1 MSWRQKRGTFGMPGG
16 TPQCTTVQYSSG
28 TECTAAYSA
37 VHTCR
42 SEVLRSSEALTARL
56 EHSLSLQ
63 ARQYSTLQCCI
74 HSNMLPIVRS
84 TFVYCTEHIAPCVL
98 HAGHRLVPASSCVL
112 SCVSSIRWC
121 ALLAACLNHDTWR
134 VLFQCTALLEKF
146 APIELE
152 LEQRRAV
159 HSDAKQ
165 QCAGNA
171 TNECRSYGPQP
182 TTRQQFG

>member
-37 VHTCR
+37 AHTCR
-42 SEVLRSSEALTARL
+42 LEVLRSSEALSTACRCRRGNTARCTAL
-56 EHSLSLQ
+56 HCCVHS
-63 ARQYSTLQCCI
+63 I
-74 HSNMLPIVRS
+74 MLPIVHS
-84 TFVYCTEHIAPCVL
+84 TFVRCTKHIAPCVL

-165 QCAGNA
+165 QCAGSA
-171 TNECRSYGPQP
+171 TNECTSYEPQP
-182 TTRQQFG
+182 TTCQQCG